1 MMDAMPMS
9 GVIPTIDV
17 GNGGSNNNGGAFGGD
32 WSAWIVIILFALI
45 FGWGN
50 NGFGGNGGNGMTS
63 SLLGLADN
71 YGRGFA
77 SPQDVSATVGRSD
90 LESQIRGVTNGLC
103 DGFYAVNTS
112 LLNGFANTNQAIAN
126 LGYQTQQCC
135 CDVRSEIAQ
144 NRYDNAIAINGLSSQ
159 LATCCCGIEKAISD
173 QNFLNAQNTNAIIT
187 ANNDNT
193 RAILDKMCQ
202 YEIQSLRDTN
212 QAYALQ
218 LSQQAQTAN
227 LLEQLQPVSKPAYIT
242 CSPYQSSL
250 FPFGFYG
257 FNGFNGYNNG
267 NCNCGC

>member
-1 MMDAMPMS
+1 MNNEFPMMS
-9 GVIPTIDV
+9 GIVPTMDV
-17 GNGGSNNNGGAFGGD
+17 GGGNCNNGNGFGGD

-45 FGWGN
+45 FGFDR
-50 NGFGGNGGNGMTS
+50 NGFGNGNGGGTLTS
-63 SLLGLADN
+63 LADN

-90 LESQIRGVTNGLC
+90 LESQIRGVTNGIC
-103 DGFYAVNTS
+103 DGFYAVNNS
-112 LLNGFANTNQAIAN
+112 LLSGFNGVNQAIAN
-126 LGYQTQQCC
+126 NGFQTQQCC
-135 CDVRSEIAQ
+135 CNLESQIAQ
-144 NRYDNAIAINGLSSQ
+144 SRYDNALGMNGIQSQ
-159 LATCCCGIEKAISD
+159 LATCCCDIEKAISD

-187 ANNDNT
+187 ASNDNT

-242 CSPYQSSL
+242 CSPYQSAM
-250 FPFGFYG
+250 FPY
-257 FNGFNGYNNG
+257 GFNGYNG
-267 NCNCGC
+267 GCGCGGCNC